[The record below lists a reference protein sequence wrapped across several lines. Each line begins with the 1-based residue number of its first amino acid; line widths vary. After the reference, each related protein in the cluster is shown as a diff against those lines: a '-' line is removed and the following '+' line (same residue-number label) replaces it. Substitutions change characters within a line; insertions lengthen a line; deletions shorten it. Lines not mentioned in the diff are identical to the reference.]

1 MLVMDVGRGNTAA
14 ANQARQFFQNN
25 HSTGNDDSLGFGYQ
39 DDGDFRWQQYGD
51 DLDYPASKVPG
62 TYSAVTPRQWSGVM
76 TAAKLQTLYSNSV
89 SLTSR
94 TANSLLKGTTLN
106 HACIGGNYVGDI
118 AAILINNKALS
129 TAEQAALESYL
140 NTKWMGSA
148 TPAIATTTSFV
159 VATNQPPVVANIVT
173 NNVTSGEIWKIAIS
187 DLKTAAGWS
196 DPDGDPVTFNGVNS
210 PSAKGTNMTS
220 DSSYI
225 YYNGPVTSEDHF
237 TYTITDGTQTGTGT
251 VYLEAVAATAP
262 RISNPATDGNG
273 HPTFSG
279 SGIPGYIYGVERA
292 TSLSGPWVNAG
303 TVTAGANGSWS
314 FTDASQSHP
323 PIIFYRLYYPYSA
336 GSPPQ

>member
-1 MLVMDVGRGNTAA
+1 
-14 ANQARQFFQNN
+14 
-25 HSTGNDDSLGFGYQ
+25 
-39 DDGDFRWQQYGD
+39 
-51 DLDYPASKVPG
+51 
-62 TYSAVTPRQWSGVM
+62 M

-94 TANSLLKGTTLN
+94 TAGSLLKGTTLN
-106 HACIGGNYVGDI
+106 QANIGGNYVGDI
-118 AAILINNKALS
+118 AEILIYNKALS
-129 TAEQAALESYL
+129 TAEQGALESYL
-140 NTKWMGSA
+140 NTKWLGSA

-159 VATNQPPVVANIVT
+159 VATNQPPVANIVA
-173 NNVTSGEIWKIAIS
+173 NSVTSGETWKIAIS
-187 DLKTAAGWS
+187 ALKTAAGWS
-196 DPDGDPVTFNGVNS
+196 DPDGDPVTFNSVNS
-210 PSAKGTNMTS
+210 PSAKGTNITS

-237 TYTITDGTQTGTGT
+237 TYTITDGTLTGIGT

-279 SGIPGYIYGVERA
+279 NGISGYTYGVESA
-292 TSLSGPWVNAG
+292 TSLSGPWFNAG